1 MPDLAAFHPQI
12 VHFVVA
18 LLFVGVIL
26 RVLSLLS
33 LGSRLAF
40 VGPAAALLILVGTGA
55 ALLAVHSGLDA
66 HDPVERVPGS
76 REAVQEHEE
85 AGQWAKNVFLVV
97 LVLEAGALALGKR
110 KWAYGVR
117 AASAVVGVVGLAV
130 LYKAAE
136 RGGDLVYD
144 YAGGVGLRSGD
155 TADVRRLLV
164 AGLYHNIQQDRAA
177 SRLGDAARLTDEL
190 LRLMPG
196 DEGVRLMGVE
206 STIRD
211 RHDGRAA
218 LTALGQVTVAPENR
232 RLRIRVGVLKAEA
245 YVLVGATDS
254 ARALLEPLARE
265 FPTSTG
271 VRDALAK
278 LRGDV
283 SDPGRL

>member
-1 MPDLAAFHPQI
+1 MPDIGAFHPQI

-26 RVLSLLS
+26 RVLSLIP
-33 LGSRLAF
+33 LGTRLAF
-40 VGPAAALLILVGTGA
+40 MGPAAALLILIGTGA
-55 ALLAVHSGLDA
+55 AYLAVHSGLDA
-66 HDPVERVPGS
+66 HGPVERVPGS
-76 REAVQEHEE
+76 REAVQEHED
-85 AGQWAKNVFLVV
+85 AAQWAKNVLLVV
-97 LVLEAGALALGKR
+97 AVLEAGALALGKR

-117 AASAVVGVVGLAV
+117 VASAVVGVVGLAA

-144 YAGGVGLRSGD
+144 YAGGIGLRSGD

-177 SRLGDAARLTDEL
+177 TRPDDAARLTDEL
-190 LRLMPG
+190 TRLMPG
-196 DEGVRLMGVE
+196 DAGVRLMGIE
-206 STIRD
+206 STILD

-218 LTALGQVTVAPENR
+218 LTALGQVTVAPNDR
-232 RLRIRVGVLKAEA
+232 RTRIRVGVLKAEA
-245 YVLVGATDS
+245 YVLVGSADS

-265 FPTSTG
+265 FPTSTT

-278 LRGDV
+278 LR
-283 SDPGRL
+283 

>member
-26 RVLSLLS
+26 RVLSLLP

-40 VGPAAALLILVGTGA
+40 VGPAAALLILIGTGA
-55 ALLAVHSGLDA
+55 AFLAVHSGLDA
-66 HDPVERVPGS
+66 HGPVERVPGS

-85 AGQWAKNVFLVV
+85 AGEWARNVFLVV

-117 AASAVVGVVGLAV
+117 AASAVVGVAGLAAV
-130 LYKAAE
+130 YQAAE
-136 RGGDLVYD
+136 RGGDLVYG

-164 AGLYHNIQQDRAA
+164 AGLYHNIERERAA
-177 SRLGDAARLTDEL
+177 SRPDDAARLTDEL
-190 LRLMPG
+190 MRLMPG
-196 DEGVRLMGVE
+196 DEGVRMMGIE

-218 LTALGQVTVAPENR
+218 LAALGQVAVAPDDR
-232 RLRIRVGVLKAEA
+232 RSRIRVGVLKAEA
-245 YVLVGATDS
+245 YALVGVPDS

-265 FPTSTG
+265 FPTSQS

-278 LRGDV
+278 LR
-283 SDPGRL
+283 

>member
-1 MPDLAAFHPQI
+1 VPNLAVYHPQI

-18 LLFVGVIL
+18 LLFVGVIM
-26 RVLSLLS
+26 RVASLLP

-40 VGPAAALLILVGTGA
+40 VGPAAALLILIGTGA
-55 ALLAVHSGLDA
+55 AFLAVHSGLDA
-66 HDPVERVPGS
+66 HGPVERVPGS

-85 AGQWAKNVFLVV
+85 AGQWAKNVFLGV
-97 LVLEAGALALGKR
+97 LVLEAGALVLGTR

-117 AASAVVGVVGLAV
+117 AASAVVGVVGLAA

-177 SRLGDAARLTDEL
+177 ARLGDAARLTDEL
-190 LRLMPG
+190 LRLIPADAG
-196 DEGVRLMGVE
+196 ARLLGIE

-211 RHDGRAA
+211 RKDGRGA
-218 LTALGQVTVAPENR
+218 LAALGQITVAPDDR
-232 RLRIRVGVLKAEA
+232 RLRVRVGLLKAEA
-245 YVLVGATDS
+245 YVLAGVPDS
-254 ARALLEPLARE
+254 ARAGLEALARE

-278 LRGDV
+278 LR
-283 SDPGRL
+283 